1 MKCEVCLVCVDSQRG
16 PDGNNSES
24 LPFLVWSSHFMI
36 EVLVSFKGKFE
47 WDFVWL
53 PPNVNDTYSTDGQF
67 SIVRLY
73 KFCKSDEFNYCSFR
87 MEFVVLHTVKNI
99 FPYGLLC
106 ELCSSNTALK
116 ILLCFIRPLL
126 LQAGFCYGLM
136 KTRWHV
142 SVVILILIMASTFA
156 PSGQG
161 SSLSVL
167 WICAWMNVRISIV
180 LCTQ

>member
-1 MKCEVCLVCVDSQRG
+1 MWGMSSMRRLTKGTRWQQFRKSSLFGLKQPFYDRGARVFQRQIWVRFCLTATKCQRHIL
-16 PDGNNSES
+16 DRRTMLNCN
-24 LPFLVWSSHFMI
+24 
-36 EVLVSFKGKFE
+36 
-47 WDFVWL
+47 
-53 PPNVNDTYSTDGQF
+53 T
-67 SIVRLY
+67 
-73 KFCKSDEFNYCSFR
+73 FCKSDEFNYCSFR

-106 ELCSSNTALK
+106 ELCSSSTALK